1 MTEQTLPPDP
11 VPPVVVEPVASL
23 PRPKFSVADFFA
35 QVSIAQMSMVLIVL
49 VFAWQWFDV
58 HQTMNGMQQELA
70 KKIAEMDGTSKA
82 NQLLLS
88 HSREDVRQLSGKLL
102 TLETRYAEAQNQRA
116 ALETLYN
123 DLSSSRDETAL
134 AEVEQLLMIA
144 NQQLQ
149 LSANVKTAL
158 IALQSADARLER
170 MNRVNLEPVRKSIG
184 RDIERLRASPD
195 VDLPGMGYD
204 LDRMIEAVD
213 KLPLVSQPT
222 QSVNKT
228 KVGGVADTQDSLW
241 RKLLREVWQE
251 LRQLIRVEDTRKASI
266 PLLPPEQEFFLREN
280 LKLHLLTAR
289 LALLSRDE
297 KTFKQE
303 MSVVQR
309 WSNQHFD
316 TNRVETQ
323 DWLSLH
329 AKLAIKT
336 LHIELPDLSPSLQLV
351 RDYRLSREK
360 GLR

>member
-1 MTEQTLPPDP
+1 MTEPILPT
-11 VPPVVVEPVASL
+11 EPVASVVAEPTATL
-23 PRPKFSVADFFA
+23 SRPKFSVADFFA
-35 QVSIAQMSMVLIVL
+35 QVSIAQMSMALIVL
-49 VFAWQWFDV
+49 VFVWQWFDA
-58 HQTMNGMQQELA
+58 HQSLNDMQQQLA

-82 NQLLLS
+82 NQLLLN
-88 HSREDVRQLSGKLL
+88 HSQEEVRQLSGKLL
-102 TLETRYAEAQNQRA
+102 AMETRYAEAQNQRA

-144 NQQLQ
+144 SQQLQ

-170 MNRVNLEPVRKSIG
+170 MNRINLEPVRKSIG

-195 VDLPGMGYD
+195 VDLPSMGYA
-204 LDRMIEAVD
+204 LDRMIEGVD
-213 KLPLVSQPT
+213 NLPLVAQPT
-222 QSVNKT
+222 HTVKKS
-228 KVGGVADTQDSLW
+228 KVGEVAEAQDSVW

-251 LRQLIRVEDTRKASI
+251 VRQLIRVEDTRKASL

-297 KTFKQE
+297 KNFKQE
-303 MSVVQR
+303 MGMVQR

-323 DWLSLH
+323 DWLNVQG
-329 AKLAIKT
+329 KLAAKT